1 MIPGF
6 DLTNFGSAPAPVT
19 PKPFR
24 PVVSHT
30 QEEQDPILPDPVSGE
45 SKEVAGHTI
54 KRNSSKTVS
63 TETGL
68 LKEIYSPNPQ
78 VNPLP
83 DEVVD
88 RNIKSGIVY
97 E

>member
-1 MIPGF
+1 MMTAGF
-6 DLTNFGSAPAPVT
+6 DLTNFGSAPAPVA
-19 PKPFR
+19 PKSFR

-45 SKEVAGHTI
+45 SKEVNGHII
-54 KRNSSKTVS
+54 KRNSGKPVS

-68 LKEIYSPNPQ
+68 LKEVYSANPQ
-78 VNPLP
+78 INPLP

-88 RNIKSGIVY
+88 RNIKAGIL
-97 E
+97 